1 MKPNFFCVAAIPCF
15 LFLLSTTLQAQS
27 VLEIPTNSNDTIISL
42 NKSDFE
48 LVNAFLKMNSISKS
62 KYGSSSDQIV
72 SLEMQ
77 RDILFNQIDMLKS
90 EILILEDKN
99 DQLIIDKIFLENVSN
114 SAIGNSVYEENVK
127 RLWKTTSICGIP
139 ISFGVGFL
147 INRNK
152 N

>member
-1 MKPNFFCVAAIPCF
+1 MKPKFFPTIAIPCF
-15 LFLLSTTLQAQS
+15 LFLLNTTLQAQS

-48 LVNAFLKMNSISKS
+48 LVNEFLKMNSISKS
-62 KYGSSSDQIV
+62 RYGTSSDQIV
-72 SLEMQ
+72 YLEMQ
-77 RDILFNQIDMLKS
+77 RDVLFNQIDMLKS
-90 EILILEDKN
+90 EIIILEDKN
-99 DQLIIDKIFLENVSN
+99 DQLIIDKIFLEDISN
-114 SAIGNSVYEENVK
+114 SAIGNSVYEENMK

-139 ISFGVGFL
+139 ISFGLGFL